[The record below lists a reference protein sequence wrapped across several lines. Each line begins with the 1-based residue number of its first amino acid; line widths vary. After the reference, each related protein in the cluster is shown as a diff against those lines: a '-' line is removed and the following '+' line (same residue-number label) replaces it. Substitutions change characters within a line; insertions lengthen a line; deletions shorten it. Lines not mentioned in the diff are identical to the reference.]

1 MLPNN
6 ENYDDELEEDDDIEF
21 ETVDEPSLTYYMK
34 VSDKIDEDSV
44 FFGRVDDIDAI
55 KQAVLKILSTERY
68 EYEIY
73 SWDYG
78 FEIRDLIGESMPY
91 VMSEL
96 KVRIMDAL
104 TADDRIESVEDF
116 KIEKVGK
123 RTLHCTFTIVPTQG
137 EEFQGETEVEV

>member
-6 ENYDDELEEDDDIEF
+6 ENYDDELEEDDDNEF
-21 ETVDEPSLTYYMK
+21 ETIEEPSLTYAMK
-34 VSDKIDEDSV
+34 VADKIDEDNT
-44 FFGRVDDIDAI
+44 FWGRVDDTDAI

-68 EYEIY
+68 EHEIY

-78 FEIRDLIGESMPY
+78 FEIRDLIGESIPY

-96 KVRIMDAL
+96 KVRITDAL

-116 KIEKVGK
+116 VVEKVAK
-123 RTLHCTFTIVPTQG
+123 RTLHCMFTVVPAQG
-137 EEFQGETEVEV
+137 EEFREETEVEV